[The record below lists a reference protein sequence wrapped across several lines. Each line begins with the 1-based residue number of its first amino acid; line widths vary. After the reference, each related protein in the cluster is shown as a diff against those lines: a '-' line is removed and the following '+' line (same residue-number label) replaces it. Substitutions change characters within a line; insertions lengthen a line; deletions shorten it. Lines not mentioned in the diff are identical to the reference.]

1 MTSKHK
7 DSNAH
12 CFCSKQLPIIFV
24 MPGPAEVYCPA
35 LTTAQIDESY
45 SENVNIYYFIGNNIE
60 FNTIYIII
68 LKSVL

>member
-1 MTSKHK
+1 
-7 DSNAH
+7 
-12 CFCSKQLPIIFV
+12 

-35 LTTAQIDESY
+35 LTNAQIDESY
-45 SENVNIYYFIGNNIE
+45 SENVSKYYFIGNNIE